1 MNAKVDG
8 KLVRVAAGK
17 CEACDRTLQDSE
29 MRIKGWNS
37 GVELGLCRKCANF
50 VNNPRLIMQAEE
62 QEEARHIF
70 PTGPTKD
77 FDDHNFRGFRDG
89 GFDNLFDQV

>member
-8 KLVRVAAGK
+8 KLVRVAAGR

-50 VNNPRLIMQAEE
+50 VNNPRLIMQSEE
-62 QEEARHIF
+62 QEEAKHIF
-70 PTGPTKD
+70 PTHTNKD
-77 FDDHNFRGFRDG
+77 LDEHNFRGFRDG
-89 GFDNLFDQV
+89 GFDSLFDQI

>member
-50 VNNPRLIMQAEE
+50 VNNPRLMIQADESD
-62 QEEARHIF
+62 EARHIF
-70 PTGPTKD
+70 PTSN
-77 FDDHNFRGFRDG
+77 HNEFEDKSFRGFNDG
-89 GFDNLFDQV
+89 GFDSLFDSR